1 MMQMGQKK
9 RGRVDSLPEMRMTLS
24 EADVGGR
31 SASVVDILNLR
42 RLLASQVKVLKEY
55 EI

>member
-1 MMQMGQKK
+1 MTKK
-9 RGRVDSLPEMRMTLS
+9 KGRVDSLPEMRMTLS

-31 SASVVDILNLR
+31 SASVVDMLYLR
-42 RLLASQVKVLKEY
+42 CLLVSQVEELKEY